1 VIKKIKMKN
10 LLLMAAVAFMFTA
23 CNKCVECTTI
33 GSNGS
38 THQVTTYEY
47 NENTGQETITEY
59 GDRIT
64 EICSDN
70 FESKK
75 DFNDYIDHMEAE
87 YDAEC
92 KSDFWN

>member
-1 VIKKIKMKN
+1 
-10 LLLMAAVAFMFTA
+10 MAALAFMFSA
-23 CNKCVECTTI
+23 CSKCVECTMEN
-33 GSNGS
+33 SNGS
-38 THQVTTYEY
+38 TEQYEIYEY
-47 NENTGQETITEY
+47 NENTGESSTTEY

-75 DFNDYIDHMEAE
+75 DFNDFIDEIE
-87 YDAEC
+87 DQGGDC